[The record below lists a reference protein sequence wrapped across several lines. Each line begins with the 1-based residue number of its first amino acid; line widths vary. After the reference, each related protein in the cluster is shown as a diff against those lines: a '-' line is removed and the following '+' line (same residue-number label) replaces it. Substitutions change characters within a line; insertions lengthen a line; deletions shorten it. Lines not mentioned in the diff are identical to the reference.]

1 MRKLFALGVLLLLAA
16 CASTIPNQSPASRL
30 FAIQADY
37 TVLVAAGARYNELP
51 RCERYGAPALCSKA
65 SAVAEIRK
73 ADAVAAGAIGV
84 AQEIVRTPG
93 YDQVTAS
100 SAIAAAL
107 RAVTALQTIL
117 ATYDIR

>member
-1 MRKLFALGVLLLLAA
+1 MRKLFAFGTMLLLAA
-16 CASTIPNQSPASRL
+16 CASAVPNQSPASRV
-30 FAIQADY
+30 FAAQADY
-37 TVLVAAGARYNELP
+37 TLLVAAAARYNELP
-51 RCERYGAPALCSKA
+51 RCEQPAAPSLCSKA

-84 AQEIVRTPG
+84 AQDIVRTPG

-100 SAIAAAL
+100 SAISAAL
-107 RAVTALQTIL
+107 RAVTALQTTL